1 MEELEEQEYG
11 ENRVD
16 DMMVDFDYH
25 VNAVE
30 LPDLFEIFILV
41 PFMFHIQIYK

>member
-30 LPDLFEIFILV
+30 LPDLFDEASVDDFIATLN
-41 PFMFHIQIYK
+41 YWD